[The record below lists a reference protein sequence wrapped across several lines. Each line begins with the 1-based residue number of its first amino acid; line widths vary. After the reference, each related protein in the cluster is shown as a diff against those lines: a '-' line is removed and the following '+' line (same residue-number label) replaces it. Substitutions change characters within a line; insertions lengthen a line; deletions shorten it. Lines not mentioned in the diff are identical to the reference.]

1 MVHPMISIRKLFG
14 KDEKFYDLLE
24 ASAGEARSAAALLNT
39 ILAEGDGG
47 APSSTRDVGHTR
59 RKDKAITQ
67 QITEELYR
75 TFVTPLERE
84 DIEALSLALYRIP
97 KTVDKIVERLEI
109 CPVTLPRGG
118 LEKQAALLLEANES
132 VEYMVKQ
139 LRRGN
144 RVERVKDAHAKLQSV
159 EGEADK
165 VMLELVKDLYNGP
178 HDAKEAMIL
187 RELYDLVEKAIDRSK
202 DAGQVI
208 FQIMLKYS

>member
-1 MVHPMISIRKLFG
+1 MISIRKLLG

-24 ASAGEARSAAALLNT
+24 ASAAEARSAAALLKM
-39 ILAEGDGG
+39 ILAQGDG
-47 APSSTRDVGHTR
+47 ANPSESRDIGHAR

-84 DIEALSLALYRIP
+84 DIETLSLALYRIP

-109 CPVTLPRGG
+109 CPVTLPRAS
-118 LEKQAALLLEANES
+118 LQNQAALLFEANES

-144 RVERVKDAHAKLQSV
+144 RVERVKDAHEKLQSV
-159 EGEADK
+159 ENEADK

-187 RELYDLVEKAIDRSK
+187 RELYDLLEKAIDRSK